1 MSEPVKKTGYKY
13 KEYAPPAEFL
23 NAIEKFWV
31 FESASFTGSKT
42 HFHLLSDY
50 TTSLIFTFPQSK
62 ERNEI
67 FVSGPNLSNCPFR
80 NLPYLIT
87 IGVRFHP
94 SVFQKIFP
102 IAAIAAKNKAVK
114 LQSFFTSPKIK
125 QLKISLGN
133 VKSTAQKLSVIS
145 GFLKGELHGF
155 TLPADPVSSVIEK
168 ITNSDGSL
176 KLEQEYSNLPISPR
190 QFQRNFAKA
199 TGLTPKEFCRLV
211 RFHTVTR
218 KLVKNNFRHFDTL
231 IESGYYDQSHYYR
244 EFREF
249 LGMLPSGFESRQKLI
264 DHKYLVA
271 E

>member
-1 MSEPVKKTGYKY
+1 MSISDKNRGYKY
-13 KEYAPPAEFL
+13 KEYAPPAEFRH
-23 NAIEKFWV
+23 AVEKFWV

-50 TTSLIFTFPQSK
+50 TTSLIFTFPQLK
-62 ERNEI
+62 EKNEI
-67 FVSGPNLSNCPFR
+67 YVSGPNLSNCPFR

-87 IGVRFHP
+87 IGTRFHP
-94 SVFQKIFP
+94 SVFQKVFLIDPF
-102 IAAIAAKNKAVK
+102 AAKNKAVK
-114 LQSFFTSPKIK
+114 LQSLLASPEIK
-125 QLKISLGN
+125 QLKISLRN
-133 VKSTAQKLSVIS
+133 AKNTVQKLSVIN
-145 GFLKGELHGF
+145 GFLKEKLQCF
-155 TLPADPVSSVIEK
+155 SVTADPVFSIIEK
-168 ITNSDGSL
+168 ITDSDGSL
-176 KLEQEYSNLPISPR
+176 KLEQEYSGLPISPR

-211 RFHTVTR
+211 RFHNVTR

-231 IESGYYDQSHYYR
+231 VESGYYDQSHYYR